1 MQRRRTTV
9 TGQPY
14 PQASISPRGI
24 VRSSYGTGLAV
35 LLQGRRR
42 KAGSGTY
49 LLPKGRRQTR
59 GEWPCTMQQPI
70 LSEEFVM
77 FMMTETAGEYLTAVL
92 DNANVPDETAIRLVL
107 EGGTLT
113 PQLDNARLGDEKFD
127 HAGRMVLI
135 LDTQV
140 SQVLDNSTLDVEA
153 TDEGPKL
160 ILLPRTLFLCFLLLS
175 AKGKA
180 QAEGDVHVS
189 PP

>member
-1 MQRRRTTV
+1 
-9 TGQPY
+9 
-14 PQASISPRGI
+14 
-24 VRSSYGTGLAV
+24 
-35 LLQGRRR
+35 
-42 KAGSGTY
+42 
-49 LLPKGRRQTR
+49 
-59 GEWPCTMQQPI
+59 MQQPI

-113 PQLDNARLGDEKFD
+113 PQLDNARPGDEKFD

-160 ILLPRTLFLCFLLLS
+160 ILL
-175 AKGKA
+175 
-180 QAEGDVHVS
+180 H
-189 PP
+189 